1 MSPIQERMVNSNL
14 TCGSPPVQVHKVVSA
29 LSEAAGDERVKG
41 LIAYVGT
48 SAAGAGLA
56 VTQELR
62 AAVQK
67 FRQGLE
73 SAHPFGHSQTSHD
86 LHLH

>member
-1 MSPIQERMVNSNL
+1 MHDAQPVQKGTVYAS
-14 TCGSPPVQVHKVVSA
+14 TCPSAGGYRVSQAQVHKIVSA
-29 LSEAAGDERVKG
+29 LSEAADDERVKG

-62 AAVQK
+62 AAVQS
-67 FRQGLE
+67 FRW
-73 SAHPFGHSQTSHD
+73 AH
-86 LHLH
+86 LV

>member
-1 MSPIQERMVNSNL
+1 
-14 TCGSPPVQVHKVVSA
+14 VQVHKIVSA

-62 AAVQK
+62 AAVQI
-67 FRQGLE
+67 FRWGCALAE
-73 SAHPFGHSQTSHD
+73 FAANLAYSGMLNS
-86 LHLH
+86 

>member
-1 MSPIQERMVNSNL
+1 MHVIHST
-14 TCGSPPVQVHKVVSA
+14 TCGASPLQVHKVVSA

-48 SAAGAGLA
+48 SAADAGLA

-67 FRQGLE
+67 FRQVWTKRTHLCTHVQE
-73 SAHPFGHSQTSHD
+73 VFLD
-86 LHLH
+86 LH

>member
-1 MSPIQERMVNSNL
+1 M
-14 TCGSPPVQVHKVVSA
+14 QVHKVVSA

-48 SAAGAGLA
+48 SAAGAGVA

-67 FRQGLE
+67 FR
-73 SAHPFGHSQTSHD
+73 
-86 LHLH
+86 